1 MREKKERVN
10 KIIVLGDGETYDLE
24 GYVVALTDEEMMQ
37 VEAGSKVS
45 LVVGW
50 NRLLAGTV
58 TGTLFSPPE
67 GDSKNI
73 LPEG

>member
-1 MREKKERVN
+1 
-10 KIIVLGDGETYDLE
+10 
-24 GYVVALTDEEMMQ
+24 MMQ
-37 VEAGSKVS
+37 VESGSKVS

-58 TGTLFSPPE
+58 AGTLFSPDD
-67 GDSKNI
+67 DSKNI

>member
-1 MREKKERVN
+1 MDEKERVN
-10 KIIVLGDGETYDLE
+10 RIIVLGDGETYDLE
-24 GYVVALTDEEMMQ
+24 GYIIMLTDEEMMQ
-37 VEAGSKVS
+37 VESGSKVS

-58 TGTLFSPPE
+58 AGTLFSPDD
-67 GDSKNI
+67 DSKNI